1 MGEPLR
7 LDNLL
12 MPGTP
17 MKIIGRF
24 PSRSNGTVIA
34 SAFIDVEEY
43 PDEQGYLVLMP
54 EKPYYAVVRRFVF
67 YGEIKDYWFEFEN
80 IVPAVA
86 DYRELTGCW

>member
-12 MPGTP
+12 MPGDP
-17 MKIIGRF
+17 IVISGRLPF
-24 PSRSNGTVIA
+24 RSAGTVIA

-67 YGEIKDYWFEFEN
+67 YGTISHTWTEFEN
-80 IVPAVA
+80 IVPAA
-86 DYRELTGCW
+86 AEYLELTNCW